1 MDKSLLLVLHYS
13 SFTDMTDASI
23 LVVDDNKNVLTALDM
38 LLSREFTSV
47 VCISKPGQILTELK
61 KRKYGAV
68 LLDMNYSSEQN
79 TGNEGLFWLRELVK
93 FDSHLSVVMI
103 TAFGDIQLAVNA
115 LKDGAVDFVL
125 KPWDNQKLRATMKT
139 AVSLTQ
145 SRRKVVS
152 LQRDKDNLK
161 AELKGKPVNLI
172 GKSRAFL
179 EVLTLVQR
187 VAATPADVLITGEN
201 GTGKE
206 LIARE
211 LHRLSERSGEILVT
225 VDLGAIPETLFESE
239 LFGHVKGAFTDAHAE
254 RCGKIEAAHGGTLFF
269 DEIGN
274 LTLPLQAKLLS
285 ILQNRAVTRVGSL
298 ETIPVDIRL
307 VCATNM
313 DLNAM
318 VEEGSFR
325 MDLLYRINTIQ
336 VEIPPLRERGDDLLL
351 LAAYFLHLFSGRYN
365 KPGLIMDDSADKTLR
380 KWRWPGNVRELQHCM
395 ERAVILTDEK
405 TITERSFQFNTA
417 SNSAGASYD
426 GSLEEVEARLFQYAI
441 RKHNGNMTAVAAQ
454 LGISRQTLY
463 NKIKKYG
470 L

>member
-1 MDKSLLLVLHYS
+1 M
-13 SFTDMTDASI
+13 
-23 LVVDDNKNVLTALDM
+23 
-38 LLSREFTSV
+38 
-47 VCISKPGQILTELK
+47 
-61 KRKYGAV
+61 
-68 LLDMNYSSEQN
+68 
-79 TGNEGLFWLRELVK
+79 
-93 FDSHLSVVMI
+93 
-103 TAFGDIQLAVNA
+103 
-115 LKDGAVDFVL
+115 
-125 KPWDNQKLRATMKT
+125 
-139 AVSLTQ
+139 
-145 SRRKVVS
+145 
-152 LQRDKDNLK
+152 
-161 AELKGKPVNLI
+161 
-172 GKSRAFL
+172 
-179 EVLTLVQR
+179 LTLVQR

-239 LFGHVKGAFTDAHAE
+239 LFGHVKGAFTDAHVE

-285 ILQNRAVTRVGSL
+285 VLQNRSVNRVGSL
-298 ETIPVDIRL
+298 ETIPVDVRL

-365 KPGLIMDDSADKTLR
+365 KPGLILDESAENALR

-395 ERAVILTDEK
+395 ERAVILTDGK

-417 SNSAGASYD
+417 ANSSSASYE

>member
-61 KRKYGAV
+61 KQKYGAV
-68 LLDMNYSSEQN
+68 LLDMNYSAEQN

-172 GKSRAFL
+172 GKSRAFS

-285 ILQNRAVTRVGSL
+285 ILQNRAVTRVG
-298 ETIPVDIRL
+298 
-307 VCATNM
+307 
-313 DLNAM
+313 
-318 VEEGSFR
+318 
-325 MDLLYRINTIQ
+325 
-336 VEIPPLRERGDDLLL
+336 
-351 LAAYFLHLFSGRYN
+351 
-365 KPGLIMDDSADKTLR
+365 
-380 KWRWPGNVRELQHCM
+380 
-395 ERAVILTDEK
+395 
-405 TITERSFQFNTA
+405 
-417 SNSAGASYD
+417 
-426 GSLEEVEARLFQYAI
+426 
-441 RKHNGNMTAVAAQ
+441 AQ
-454 LGISRQTLY
+454 
-463 NKIKKYG
+463 
-470 L
+470 